1 MNKKKRLPI
10 IVSLLVIVVCIL
22 FLLPKE
28 SSDTIMQVKIKD
40 TGGNIEGLEMTA
52 KILNDSQ
59 GIPHSLEIL
68 FENNSSQTLTFKEM
82 KVYSMD
88 INQKKELKSLQQ
100 SELLDLWSI
109 FSPEQAATFNAEEGE
124 DTCDNTY
131 QFTTLLWEH
140 YTMKNAGLYQV
151 ELIFMDDE
159 RSEVG
164 SVWITI
170 EQTK

>member
-1 MNKKKRLPI
+1 MNKKKILAI
-10 IVSLLVIVVCIL
+10 IGLFFAIAICIL
-22 FLLPKE
+22 FFLTKE
-28 SSDTIMQVKIKD
+28 SPDVIMHAQVKD
-40 TGGNIEGLEMTA
+40 TSGNIEGLEMTA

-59 GIPHSLEIL
+59 GAPHALEIL

-109 FSPEQAATFNAEEGE
+109 FSPEQAATFNAE
-124 DTCDNTY
+124 NTY

-140 YTMKNAGLYQV
+140 YTMKNAGLYRV